1 MKKIIRTTLFC
12 VLAFVVATVQLSAK
26 NHGAVKYN
34 GDFALVASASVSKIG
49 YGPMCAFET
58 CHGVNIRNSAFVGLG
73 LGMNYS
79 IFADDVF
86 VPVFIKG
93 KIMLKNNTLV
103 KPFVEARLG
112 GMFCVGDGTSNM
124 LTMSP
129 AIGVSCSKFF
139 CSFGYEY
146 LGGIEEF
153 RGDIGMGGSGWISNG
168 FATHGLRLTLGV
180 NFR

>member
-1 MKKIIRTTLFC
+1 MSFKILRQTLLHLAVSRQKDIQLRTDELGEV
-12 VLAFVVATVQLSAK
+12 VLSYT
-26 NHGAVKYN
+26 
-34 GDFALVASASVSKIG
+34 D
-49 YGPMCAFET
+49 
-58 CHGVNIRNSAFVGLG
+58 
-73 LGMNYS
+73 
-79 IFADDVF
+79 
-86 VPVFIKG
+86 
-93 KIMLKNNTLV
+93 
-103 KPFVEARLG
+103 
-112 GMFCVGDGTSNM
+112 
-124 LTMSP
+124 P